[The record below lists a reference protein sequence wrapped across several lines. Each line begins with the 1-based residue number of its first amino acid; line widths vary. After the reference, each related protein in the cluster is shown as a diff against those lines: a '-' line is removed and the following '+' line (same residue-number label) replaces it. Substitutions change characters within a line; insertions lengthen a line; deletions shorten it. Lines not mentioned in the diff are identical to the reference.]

1 MSRKISDTIAIV
13 ITGLA
18 FGGAERVTSY
28 LANYFVSQGRIVHL
42 ISLTTGEHAYPL
54 SEEITI
60 TEYDISPSLPV
71 VFRYISLIRHIR
83 KTLKTIRPRVV
94 LGMMSYSGSLACIA
108 NLGLGTPFII
118 SERNDPYTS
127 KGFSEF
133 EKKIL
138 RFVYRTFVTK
148 GVFQSKGAL
157 SYYYAETDPR
167 GIVIP
172 NPLFTES
179 MPLPNTNSI
188 GLETIVSAGRLNFQK
203 NFSLLIQAF
212 HKVHSLHPSYRLII
226 YGEGEQRVELE
237 ALVHSLGLEQAVF
250 LPGIEKDI
258 FLRFLE
264 AGMFVLSSNFEGMPN
279 ALIEAMAMGLPC
291 ISTDYSEGRGTVIT
305 EGKNGLIVP
314 RNDAEAL
321 SNAMLYLIENPKYAQ
336 DLGREAAKIR
346 EALDSTSVCKQWLSA
361 IESTTV

>member
-1 MSRKISDTIAIV
+1 MSRKKSDTIAIV

-28 LANYFVSQGRIVHL
+28 LANYFVSQGRNVHL

-54 SEEITI
+54 SEKITI

-71 VFRYISLIRHIR
+71 VFRYLSLIRNIR
-83 KTLKTIRPRVV
+83 RTLKTIRPRVV

-212 HKVHSLHPSYRLII
+212 HKVHSLHPSSRLVI

-237 ALVHSLGLEQAVF
+237 SLVRSLGLEQAVS

-258 FLRFLE
+258 FSRFLE

-291 ISTDYSEGRGTVIT
+291 ITTDYSQGRGTVIVDG
-305 EGKNGLIVP
+305 ENGLVVP
-314 RNDAEAL
+314 RNDVDAL
-321 SNAMLYLIENPKYAQ
+321 ANAMLSLIENPALAEE
-336 DLGREAAKIR
+336 LGREAVRIR
-346 EALDSTSVCKQWLSA
+346 EVLDSTSVCKQWLSV